1 MRFPLLRSF
10 YRKRNIFAALASEA
24 CAPFFRI
31 ATRDISPSKPANEW
45 RKGLLLGADH
55 IGDLLYRSCS
65 LLQLK
70 EGLPNCEWHILA
82 SGISGEVLKGHP
94 AIAKLHPIDLPSS
107 KSSDEFRSLE
117 SEKFDTII
125 CYNTGQYFRNLK
137 LAVDLRIPN
146 RVAYVHKG
154 FSAWT
159 TYPVPIRYPQPFPA
173 YFRDLV
179 GHLTGKVDASPL
191 RPQVFPSA
199 EDERQAAEL
208 LAALNI
214 NDKEIVLPCFMTTRQ
229 PRGVWPAEK
238 IARSVRILEDRHP
251 SLKTLLLGA
260 PSDGELLAKLKQEA
274 GLRAPVVRASL
285 NLRALVAFLARAKAV
300 LTTDSGP
307 RHLANAAGAAPIF
320 FRNLWADPIE
330 TGVYLEQEV
339 DLAPPNIG
347 RLKPKQQEKYFDA
360 VTPENAADAVTKV
373 LRSTGNL

>member
-1 MRFPLLRSF
+1 MPLPLFRSF
-10 YRKRNIFAALASEA
+10 YRKRNIFAALVSEVF
-24 CAPFFRI
+24 APFLRI
-31 ATRDISPSKPANEW
+31 TTPSGSSLKPPKEW
-45 RKGLLLGADH
+45 RKGLLIGDDH

-94 AIAKLHPIDLPSS
+94 AIAKLHPIDPPSS
-107 KSSDEFRSLE
+107 KASDEFRSLK
-117 SEKFDTII
+117 SENFDAII
-125 CYNTGQYFRNLK
+125 CYNTGHFFRNLK

-159 TYPVPIRYPQPFPA
+159 THPIPICYPQPFPA

-214 NDKEIVLPCFMTTRQ
+214 SDKEVVLPCFMTTRQ
-229 PRGVWPAEK
+229 PTGVWPAEK

-260 PSDGELLAKLKQEA
+260 PSDGELLARLKQEA
-274 GLRAPVVRASL
+274 GLRAPVVRGSL

-307 RHLANAAGAAPIF
+307 RHLANAAGAAPVF
-320 FRNLWADPIE
+320 FRNLWFDPAEAGI
-330 TGVYLEQEV
+330 YLENEV
-339 DLAPPNIG
+339 DLAPPNVG

-373 LRSTGNL
+373 LKSTSNL